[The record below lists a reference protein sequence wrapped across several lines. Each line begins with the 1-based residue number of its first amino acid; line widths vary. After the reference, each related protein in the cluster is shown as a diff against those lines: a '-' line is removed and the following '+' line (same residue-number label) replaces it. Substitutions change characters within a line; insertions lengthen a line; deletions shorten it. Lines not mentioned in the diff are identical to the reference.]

1 MKPSERNGKLEVLHA
16 ILTKPVKRRSEEDLQ
31 DALLPLLKD
40 IKFFKERDNIRE
52 EDFTEIG

>member
-1 MKPSERNGKLEVLHA
+1 MKPPERNGKLEVLRA

-40 IKFFKERDNIRE
+40 I
-52 EDFTEIG
+52 